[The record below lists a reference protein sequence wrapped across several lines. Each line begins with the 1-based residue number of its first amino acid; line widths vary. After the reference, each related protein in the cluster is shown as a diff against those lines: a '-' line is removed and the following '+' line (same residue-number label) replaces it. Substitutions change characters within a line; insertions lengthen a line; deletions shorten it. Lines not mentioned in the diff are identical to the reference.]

1 MANFRSSLRELR
13 DLADQADYLQREG
26 AENQDVFLEEINDLH
41 NRLNAVRSNL
51 QKTATET
58 QYIEVKDDIG
68 KVRSLL
74 LNLKSKT
81 KSKRE
86 EKPNCLNRL
95 APIVIKPFC
104 GLASDWMRFKLAVE
118 REIRNTTIAE
128 GDKIYYLLS
137 LLEGTR

>member
-51 QKTATET
+51 QNTATET

-104 GLASDWMRFKLAVE
+104 FR
-118 REIRNTTIAE
+118 
-128 GDKIYYLLS
+128 
-137 LLEGTR
+137 